1 MKLLA
6 KVKKSYLAQKSL
18 IVGKD
23 RPIDQLE
30 ITDEDLVP
38 LELFD

>member
-1 MKLLA
+1 M
-6 KVKKSYLAQKSL
+6 KKSYLVQKAQ
-18 IVGKD
+18 IVD
-23 RPIDQLE
+23 NRRVEEIV